1 MAYTFYIGSYS
12 LLLFIM
18 NLRPF
23 IKTHLRALMTNFD
36 VQKGPFDSYLRE
48 YYKNNRTLG
57 PSERSI
63 IS

>member
-1 MAYTFYIGSYS
+1 
-12 LLLFIM
+12 M

-23 IKTHLRALMTNFD
+23 IKTHVKAIMTNFD
-36 VQKGPFDSYLRE
+36 HGRGPFDTYIRE
-48 YYKNNRTLG
+48 YYKQNRTLG